1 MHKQDNSVKD
11 PGLDTI
17 VESMYSAS
25 THEEEPGN
33 SLDDWNDKM
42 NKEGTRI
49 GSEVSGD
56 PSTWQVGQ
64 VIPSE
69 LSGDETG
76 IILSIGEED
85 GEQYFAVMQFGPEGF
100 NIPVSKLNL
109 PDTDTGRI
117 PTDVDSFGTD
127 S

>member
-1 MHKQDNSVKD
+1 MRSNREPELES
-11 PGLDTI
+11 I
-17 VESMYSAS
+17 MESMYSAS
-25 THEEEPGN
+25 VHEEEPNN

-42 NKEGTRI
+42 NKEEARI

-69 LSGDETG
+69 LSGDYTG

-100 NIPVSKLNL
+100 DIPVSKLNL
-109 PDTDTGRI
+109 PQEG
-117 PTDVDSFGTD
+117 SCGTHKKKKKPINAAHCK
-127 S
+127 